1 MMDLL
6 IRGGTLIDPARGVN
20 QKLRDLWI
28 SNGKVVDAPTSEG
41 ERAARV
47 IDARGLIVMPGGVD
61 VHSHIAGSKVNASRA
76 LRPEER
82 GDRERS
88 IARKPG
94 MRSGGL
100 GSSPTTFATGY
111 LYAGLGYT
119 TVVDASI
126 PPLLARQA
134 HQEFADTPL
143 IDKAFLA
150 LMGNNHL
157 ILDFIREGDQAKVRE
172 AVAWLLNASKGY
184 GVKVVNPGGVERW
197 KLGKGNVVTLD
208 DRIEHFEVTPREIL
222 TGVVRAVDD
231 LKLPHPV
238 HLHGLNLGSPGNWST
253 TLETM
258 QALQGHRV
266 HLAHIQFHSYGEA
279 DAKTGRFES
288 RVEELAAFVN
298 ENEGITVDVG
308 QVLFGETTSMTADG
322 SVGHLLAKVTGR
334 KWVNVDVEMET
345 GCGVVPIT
353 YSDKNAVHALQ
364 WAIGLEW
371 FLRVNDPWKIA
382 LSTDHPNG
390 GSFLAYPKLMALLM
404 DRNLRAEGLAKLP
417 ESVRTRV
424 KLGELTREYT
434 LEEIAIITRAAPARM
449 LGLREKG
456 HLAPGADAD
465 VAIYS
470 PAADIERMFQVPKYV
485 IKGGAIVVDDG
496 EVRPAPL
503 GRTLYVERAC
513 DPAFVPEVVR
523 HFDRESSIALANY
536 PVGPDE
542 VANPWAG
549 SSES

>member
-1 MMDLL
+1 MIDLL
-6 IRGGTLIDPARGVN
+6 LRGGTVVDTANGVN
-20 QKLRDLWI
+20 QEIRDLWI
-28 SNGKVVDAPTSEG
+28 SKGKVVEPPGLDAPRPT
-41 ERAARV
+41 RV

-82 GDRERS
+82 GDRARS
-88 IARKPG
+88 IARRPG

-126 PPLLARQA
+126 APLMARQA

-157 ILDFIREGDQAKVRE
+157 ILDQIRAGDSAKVRE
-172 AVAWLLNASKGY
+172 AVAWLLNASKAY

-197 KLGKGNVVTLD
+197 KQGRGNVVTLD
-208 DRIEHFEVTPREIL
+208 DRVEHFDVTPRQIL
-222 TGVVRAVDD
+222 TEIVRAVDE

-238 HLHGLNLGSPGNWST
+238 HLHGLNLGIPGNWST
-253 TLETM
+253 TLDTM
-258 QALQGHRV
+258 KALQGQRV

-279 DAKTGRFES
+279 DAKSGRFDS
-288 RVEELAAFVN
+288 KVEELAEFVN
-298 ENEGITVDVG
+298 DHDGITVDVG

-371 FLRVNDPWKIA
+371 FLRVTDPWKIA

-390 GSFLAYPKLMALLM
+390 GSFLAYPKLIALLM

-417 ESVRTRV
+417 ESVRSRV

-434 LEEIAIITRAAPARM
+434 LEEIAIITRSSPARM
-449 LGLREKG
+449 LGMRHKG
-456 HLAPGADAD
+456 HLGIGADAD
-465 VAIYS
+465 VAVYS
-470 PAADIERMFQVPKYV
+470 PSVDIEGMFQVPKYV
-485 IKGGAIVVDDG
+485 IKGGAVVVDDG

-503 GRTLYVERAC
+503 GRALHVERAS
-513 DPAFVPEVVR
+513 DPAFLPEIAR
-523 HFDRESSIALANY
+523 LFNRESSIQLANY
-536 PVGPDE
+536 SLALDE
-542 VANPWAG
+542 VANPWTDTAG
-549 SSES
+549 H